1 MLHYL
6 LVTNDPDDLWIQV
19 LRQAIGGQS
28 ELNIVSSEALGG
40 AVDLKQYDVVVLDA
54 PTINDI
60 SELLRQICQSDANTH
75 VVVATNYQTWKRARE
90 IFRLG
95 AHDYLYKTLIHRDL
109 AHELDDLQRR
119 SDR

>member
-1 MLHYL
+1 M
-6 LVTNDPDDLWIQV
+6 DPSVATSDWRAERIEYCK
-19 LRQAIGGQS
+19 LRS
-28 ELNIVSSEALGG
+28 TWG